1 MLQYISKESL
11 ASASLER
18 WWIHTSDGSSGT
30 MFGMAGQA
38 DLGVTV
44 CPTLGAD
51 VVWHWTVSLAS
62 GLPFL
67 VSFMHGFR
75 GGAAYPPPHPF
86 LENFTKEYEK
96 KTEMNIQR
104 PFFSPLFPELGS
116 KLSPCNFL
124 DQPLSLFHSVGQA
137 SLVLERGSAAHSA
150 SLLSRKYCTSIIR
163 NYCFQPST
171 SIRFLHFVLGCR
183 Q

>member
-1 MLQYISKESL
+1 
-11 ASASLER
+11 
-18 WWIHTSDGSSGT
+18 
-30 MFGMAGQA
+30 MAGQA

-44 CPTLGAD
+44 SHTGCRCSLTLD
-51 VVWHWTVSLAS
+51 C
-62 GLPFL
+62 LPSFGPSFL

-75 GGAAYPPPHPF
+75 GGAAYSPHPF

-96 KTEMNIQR
+96 NTEMNIQM

-137 SLVLERGSAAHSA
+137 SLVLERGSAAHSV

-171 SIRFLHFVLGCR
+171 SLRFLHFVLGCR